1 LPEPVDADRNRALT
15 PIAGLDE
22 TPLVERYLEYVRVEK
37 RLAARTVE
45 LYALDLLKLKEN
57 AAKVPVALTE
67 VRNAHI
73 RRWVAQMH
81 SGGRSGR
88 GIALIMSGWRGF
100 YVWLGRQGLV
110 ASNPVQDVRAPK
122 APKPLPKALGVDE
135 AVQLANF
142 KKDSASRN
150 TDEGYSAILQKDVT
164 PEGHAEAHFLELR
177 DAAMVELLYSSG
189 LRVGEL
195 IGLDAQ
201 ASAVGNAQGNGW
213 IDMDGAQAHVCG
225 KGSKWRA
232 VPVGRQA
239 LQALQ
244 AWLQCRADF
253 VAARTDPV
261 QADAPDDKADT
272 PAAHT
277 GPALFL
283 GRNGTRLTAQ
293 SVWQR
298 LRSRSLQAGLATPVH
313 PHMLRHSFAS
323 HVLQSSGDLRAV
335 QELLGHAN
343 ISTTQVYTRLDF
355 QHLAKAYDAAHPRA
369 HAKGSKK
376 D

>member
-1 LPEPVDADRNRALT
+1 M
-15 PIAGLDE
+15 
-22 TPLVERYLEYVRVEK
+22 VEKYLEYVRVEK

-57 AAKVPVALTE
+57 AAKVPVALTD
-67 VRNAHI
+67 VHNAHI

-88 GIALIMSGWRGF
+88 GIALILSGWRGF
-100 YVWLGRQGLV
+100 YSWLGRQGLV
-110 ASNPVQDVRAPK
+110 TSNPVQDIRAPK

-142 KKDSASRN
+142 KKDSATVSTN
-150 TDEGYSAILQKDVT
+150 GGSGPISSKSASPHSAQESQL
-164 PEGHAEAHFLELR
+164 LELR

-201 ASAVGNAQGNGW
+201 ASAVGNAHGKGW
-213 IDMDGAQAHVCG
+213 IDMDAAQAHVCG

-232 VPVGRQA
+232 VPVGSQA

-244 AWLQCRADF
+244 AWLLARAAF
-253 VAARTDPV
+253 VTAQPEAATTS
-261 QADAPDDKADT
+261 A
-272 PAAHT
+272 
-277 GPALFL
+277 ALFI

-369 HAKGSKK
+369 RVKGGKG
-376 D
+376 